1 MPAVG
6 KIFVGNSTQSAH
18 LVIVDVSNVSDI
30 FSIKSTQMLSS
41 DQNILVRPDLPI
53 ESWLTNKLSLDSQSA
68 FTAPPHSVP
77 KVSNVSAIFAIC
89 RGQQE
94 LQTSHYNNFSCCRN
108 QALHWIFSQLL
119 NLNCSYISPRF
130 TSKNWQYSEA
140 MFRNTLHFLDTL
152 AHFWPL
158 SIFPVSLP
166 VAYLRVCN
174 IFSWY
179 FSQKKKQK
187 LTARDLAA
195 A

>member
-1 MPAVG
+1 MFQ
-6 KIFVGNSTQSAH
+6 ISFQSSAH
-18 LVIVDVSNVSDI
+18 
-30 FSIKSTQMLSS
+30 KCCQMTKISWS
-41 DQNILVRPDLPI
+41 DQTCLRVG
-53 ESWLTNKLSLDSQSA
+53 WQTNFLLIPNQLSQL
-68 FTAPPHSVP
+68 PPHSVP

-108 QALHWIFSQLL
+108 QALHWIFSQHL
-119 NLNCSYISPRF
+119 NLNCSYTSPRF

-140 MFRNTLHFLDTL
+140 MFWNTLHFLDTL

>member
-1 MPAVG
+1 MFQ
-6 KIFVGNSTQSAH
+6 ISFQSSAH
-18 LVIVDVSNVSDI
+18 
-30 FSIKSTQMLSS
+30 KCCQMTKISWS
-41 DQNILVRPDLPI
+41 DQTCLRVG
-53 ESWLTNKLSLDSQSA
+53 WQTNFLLIPNQLSQL
-68 FTAPPHSVP
+68 PPHSVP

-108 QALHWIFSQLL
+108 QALHWIFSQHL
-119 NLNCSYISPRF
+119 NLNCSYTSPRF

-140 MFRNTLHFLDTL
+140 MFLNTLHFLDTL
-152 AHFWPL
+152 THFWPL

-174 IFSWY
+174 IFCGD